1 LAPGS
6 SSAQH
11 GGSVWFGVVNVADL
25 SRKVYSLLLLK
36 VFKNHSPFR
45 HQLSAGPKGG

>member
-1 LAPGS
+1 VWVKGVKLAGL
-6 SSAQH
+6 AKNK
-11 GGSVWFGVVNVADL
+11 F
-25 SRKVYSLLLLK
+25 SLLILK

>member
-1 LAPGS
+1 MWAEGAVLAG
-6 SSAQH
+6 
-11 GGSVWFGVVNVADL
+11 L
-25 SRKVYSLLLLK
+25 SENEFSLLILK